1 MTVKYILEI
10 KNRRSSAVIYV
21 KEERGSGMY
30 EFYIMQIQGVR
41 GCPHYCSFIVDA
53 KRYVSGMKT
62 KNKVDV
68 LSRTG

>member
-30 EFYIMQIQGVR
+30 EFYIMQDTVR